1 MTALKKWLSWEH
13 LFAVKL
19 LSEISP
25 VELLMFWGALV
36 SKCPAILCLIS
47 AHQLRQH
54 FKIKEHKLLFHV
66 GEKKKSYER
75 KTAMREDKF
84 SCLIF
89 FLLLILLTQVLS
101 HWTVVEIRVVLFQ
114 MKKLENS
121 SFLSH
126 SVLLSRM
133 RWVRSRCKIGCKIQH
148 LHSQRN

>member
-66 GEKKKSYER
+66 GEKKKKKKSYER
-75 KTAMREDKF
+75 KNSYERRQ
-84 SCLIF
+84 IF
-89 FLLLILLTQVLS
+89 MSNFLFASHLAHPSTLPLNCCGNMCCFIPDEEITEFILPIPLCPAQQNEMS
-101 HWTVVEIRVVLFQ
+101 EEQ
-114 MKKLENS
+114 M
-121 SFLSH
+121 
-126 SVLLSRM
+126 
-133 RWVRSRCKIGCKIQH
+133 
-148 LHSQRN
+148 